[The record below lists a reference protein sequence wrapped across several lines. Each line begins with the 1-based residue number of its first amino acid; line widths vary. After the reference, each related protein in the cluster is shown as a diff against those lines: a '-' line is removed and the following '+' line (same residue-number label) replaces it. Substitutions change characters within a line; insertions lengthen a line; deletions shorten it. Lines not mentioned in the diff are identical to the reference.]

1 MAWNPVSWQSVV
13 SEKDKSAVIRLNTH
27 VAPSAFLR
35 VCVGRAEIKRS
46 KNEVRKYN
54 KTSDGWP
61 SE

>member
-1 MAWNPVSWQSVV
+1 V
-13 SEKDKSAVIRLNTH
+13 
-27 VAPSAFLR
+27 R
-35 VCVGRAEIKRS
+35 VCGGRAEIKRS